1 MKILA
6 RTFIILAMVV
16 IAWWL
21 VQMIASESAEVVVLY
36 TQDKS
41 GEQYSTRLWVVDY
54 EEDAWLRA
62 GSEQA
67 GWYKRLLALPETEVL
82 RGSDRRSVIALPE
95 PANRDTI
102 NKLMAKKYGWR
113 DAYVGFFF
121 SRDDAIP
128 VRLDID

>member
-6 RTFIILAMVV
+6 RTFIVLAMVV

-82 RGSDRRSVIALPE
+82 RGSDRRSVVAMFE

-128 VRLDID
+128 VRLDTD

>member
-6 RTFIILAMVV
+6 RTFIVLAMVV
-16 IAWWL
+16 ITWWL

-113 DAYVGFFF
+113 DAYVGIFF

-128 VRLDID
+128 VRLDTD